1 VNEVHGKGQP
11 DAPGASH
18 RRADRRTCL
27 LPAHARLAP
36 SPYQGE
42 NRTLLLPLIGH
53 KKPLARSSIHLIV
66 KEIFA
71 LAAARLRLRGLEWHA

>member
-1 VNEVHGKGQP
+1 MARANRTRLVPATDEPIAELAHY
-11 DAPGASH
+11 
-18 RRADRRTCL
+18 RRA
-27 LPAHARLAP
+27 HGLAP

-53 KKPLARSSIHLIV
+53 EKPLARSSIHLIV

-71 LAAARLRLRGLEWHA
+71 LAAARLRSRGLEWHV